1 MQKIGT
7 DGFSQAGT
15 EVWEV
20 DDKEFVL
27 AAVEAIG
34 EAWTRFYSELS
45 FKNQKEKC
53 EQRII
58 DILQEESMKEKEPQS
73 EKKALRKLNNGGWV
87 RNQWNTPSQL
97 ALIPYWN

>member
-45 FKNQKEKC
+45 FKNQ
-53 EQRII
+53 
-58 DILQEESMKEKEPQS
+58 
-73 EKKALRKLNNGGWV
+73 
-87 RNQWNTPSQL
+87 
-97 ALIPYWN
+97 